1 MMLWR
6 FLVYGLLVCLMGCS
20 SLIAAKGEKFGQDFS
35 GAIMESDDPVYIQQ
49 ALPAYLLLLDSLVK
63 SPEPPIMLLKASAD
77 LHSAYAG
84 AFITDANRSKGFNQK
99 ALNYAFR
106 ALCLEQK
113 NLCDIKSL
121 SIDKLTPILNQTT
134 IERVP
139 MLYTVAT
146 TWAGWIQANSDDW
159 TAIGDLARVRMILDR
174 VLQLDEAYQ
183 QGGVHLYLGVLATIL
198 SPTLGGQPEL
208 GKQHFEK
215 AWQLSKQQNL
225 MVKVYYAKNYARVL
239 FDRELHDKLLNE
251 VINADPH
258 SGNLT
263 LMNVLAQQQAKNLLQ
278 SADDYF

>member
-84 AFITDANRSKGFNQK
+84 AFITDANRSKGFHQK

-225 MVKVYYAKNYARVL
+225 MVKVYYAKNYARML
-239 FDRELHDKLLNE
+239 FDRELHDKLLND
-251 VINADPH
+251 VLSADPH
-258 SGNLT
+258 AGNLT

>member
-1 MMLWR
+1 M
-6 FLVYGLLVCLMGCS
+6 
-20 SLIAAKGEKFGQDFS
+20 
-35 GAIMESDDPVYIQQ
+35 
-49 ALPAYLLLLDSLVK
+49 
-63 SPEPPIMLLKASAD
+63 
-77 LHSAYAG
+77 
-84 AFITDANRSKGFNQK
+84 
-99 ALNYAFR
+99 
-106 ALCLEQK
+106 
-113 NLCDIKSL
+113 
-121 SIDKLTPILNQTT
+121 
-134 IERVP
+134 
-139 MLYTVAT
+139 AT

-174 VLQLDEAYQ
+174 VLQLDEGYH

-258 SGNLT
+258 AGNLT